1 MFLKHHQTKFS
12 ILLLLVSLAFLLN
25 LSLGQVAIP
34 FLEVVHFIF
43 GKKLPQETW
52 HYILLDFRLPKA
64 ITALLVGSGLSICGL
79 LMQTFFR
86 NPMAGPYVLGLSSG
100 SSLGVAILLLGSEI
114 FSLHY
119 ISSQIGIA
127 TASFMGSLFVLLLIV
142 LVSRKLKD
150 TMSILI
156 VGLMFSSFTS
166 AFVSVLTYFSTA
178 EQLQRFTFWSM
189 GNLANMS
196 WEQVLQLTLWVC
208 SGTFLAFLVNKPLD
222 ALLLGENYAKSMGVN
237 MSKTRWIII
246 FSSSILAGSITALV
260 GPIAFVGLAVPH
272 IAKLM
277 FHTSNHKVLFFAT
290 FLLGSLSMLICDT
303 ISQLPGQSFMIP
315 INAITSLFGAPIVI
329 YLLIHKNRIW

>member
-1 MFLKHHQTKFS
+1 
-12 ILLLLVSLAFLLN
+12 
-25 LSLGQVAIP
+25 
-34 FLEVVHFIF
+34 
-43 GKKLPQETW
+43 
-52 HYILLDFRLPKA
+52 
-64 ITALLVGSGLSICGL
+64 
-79 LMQTFFR
+79 
-86 NPMAGPYVLGLSSG
+86 
-100 SSLGVAILLLGSEI
+100 
-114 FSLHY
+114 
-119 ISSQIGIA
+119 
-127 TASFMGSLFVLLLIV
+127 
-142 LVSRKLKD
+142 
-150 TMSILI
+150 
-156 VGLMFSSFTS
+156 
-166 AFVSVLTYFSTA
+166 VSVLTYFSTA

-196 WEQVLQLTLWVC
+196 WEQVLQLALWVC

-237 MSKTRWIII
+237 ISKTRWIII

-329 YLLIHKNRIW
+329 YLLIHKNRTW